1 MRAFATLGLLGAA
14 ALVAASDVHDLKQ
27 ETFKGFVEENDI
39 VLAECRYKE
48 ASTLECGTNLS

>member
-27 ETFKGFVEENDI
+27 DTFKGFVEENDI
-39 VLAECRYKE
+39 VLAECTS
-48 ASTLECGTNLS
+48 ALSFWFSTFD